1 MTPEEIGRRM
11 VRKDNNEIDFKS
23 FNNLGEKVNRR
34 KVERIVQ
41 KVKNRKLSKEANKT
55 VAERLYKKL
64 IKSGR
69 TPNLNAS
76 FFAQT

>member
-55 VAERLYKKL
+55 VAERLYKKF

-69 TPNLNAS
+69 TPNLNAN

>member
-1 MTPEEIGRRM
+1 MTPQEIGRRM

-69 TPNLNAS
+69 TPNLNAN